1 MSATIVIIDD
11 ETDLLDLLKL
21 ILTEKTDYTILTTTD
36 PKQALDWCRER
47 QADVFISD
55 LRMPQIEGIELLK
68 LLKQQDPTIPF
79 IIMTAYGTIESAVE
93 AMRQGAFDYIT
104 KPFRKEQILMTLDK
118 ALKMRRDLL
127 AAGFPAEPANE

>member
-1 MSATIVIIDD
+1 MSATIIIIDD

-36 PKQALDWCRER
+36 PQQALEWCREY
-47 QADVFISD
+47 QADVLISD

-68 LLKQQDPTIPF
+68 LLKQQDDSIPF

-104 KPFRKEQILMTLDK
+104 KPFRKEQILMTINK
-118 ALKMRRDLL
+118 ALDQRQELKGGR
-127 AAGFPAEPANE
+127 